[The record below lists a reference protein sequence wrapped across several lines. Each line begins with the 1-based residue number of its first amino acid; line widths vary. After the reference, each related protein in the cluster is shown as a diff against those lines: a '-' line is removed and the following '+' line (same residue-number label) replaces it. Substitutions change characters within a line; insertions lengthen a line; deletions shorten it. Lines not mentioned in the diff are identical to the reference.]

1 MSDLKKKA
9 IILSLIGFAS
19 GILIGL
25 FFYLSGS
32 EETDTVGI
40 LSVPAYFVASGIFG
54 MVSMGGSAVYD
65 IESWSITRCTV
76 THALTVSVSFI
87 IFSWLGGWLT
97 DLVYMG
103 IIAAIMFV
111 IYVIIWL
118 ICYNT
123 YKRKV
128 RRMNRDLEDWKTLRK
143 RR

>member
-9 IILSLIGFAS
+9 IILSLIGFVS
-19 GILIGL
+19 GVLSGLI
-25 FFYLSGS
+25 FDLSGS
-32 EETDTVGI
+32 DDANGVGM
-40 LSVPAYFVASGIFG
+40 LSVPAYFIASGIFG

-65 IESWSITRCTV
+65 IEHWSITRCTV

-97 DLVYMG
+97 DFIYMG
-103 IIAAIMFV
+103 IIVAIMIV

-118 ICYNT
+118 ICYNS

-128 RRMNRDLEDWKTLRK
+128 RRMNRDLADWKSLHK
-143 RR
+143 R